1 MNTCSHYCS
10 STLPEWS
17 YLIEWLPWLIII
29 AIIAILAIIAIFA
42 IKYDVE
48 YNKTNKDYLLKSES
62 QINKLL
68 AEIKKI
74 VDDSLAEV
82 KANKEGN
89 GSENSDS
96 KVDDIVRQNQK
107 FLDKLLGINAKSQ
120 QELIAKIEELLGEE
134 KKNQQQTGTTA

>member
-1 MNTCSHYCS
+1 MTNMNTCSHYCP

-29 AIIAILAIIAIFA
+29 AILAIIAIFV
-42 IKYDVE
+42 IKYGVE

-62 QINKLL
+62 QRNKLL

-74 VDDSLAEV
+74 VDGSLAEV

-89 GSENSDS
+89 GSAKLDS
-96 KVDDIVRQNQK
+96 KVDDIVRQNRE
-107 FLDKLLGINAKSQ
+107 FFDKLLEQNAKSQ
-120 QELIAKIEELLGEE
+120 QELIAKIEELLKKEE
-134 KKNQQQTGTTA
+134 KNEGK